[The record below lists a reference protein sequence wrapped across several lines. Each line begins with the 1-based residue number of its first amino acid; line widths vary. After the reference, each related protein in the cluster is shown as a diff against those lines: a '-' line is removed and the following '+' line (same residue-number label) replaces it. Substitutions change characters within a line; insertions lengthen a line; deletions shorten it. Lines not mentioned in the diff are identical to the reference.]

1 MKIAFIANT
10 SWNIYNFRKGL
21 VHHFLTK
28 GCDIIVLTPRDE
40 YTHSI
45 IGWGVKWIETPL
57 DGTGINPFKDFKYL
71 TNLKKTF
78 KEEKPDVAF
87 SYTIKCNIYACFA
100 SKRTLVPIICNV
112 SGLGTVFMVE
122 DLVGKLAINLYR
134 IAFKNA
140 RFVFFQNRDDKDLF
154 LSKVRFPEEKIGL
167 LPGSGINLNEYKYS
181 APEFKKTTKFL
192 MISRLII
199 EKGVKEFAEAALNFA
214 NNDEVSFTLV
224 GRFDESHS
232 RSIDKAEFHRWVQS
246 DWIHYLPHSDKIK
259 ELIKEHEVVVLPSHR
274 EGTPRT
280 LLEGAAMGRALLASD
295 VPGCKEIVEEG
306 VNGFLFEAK
315 NVEHLTKKVKRYLSL
330 SLDERK
336 KLSENSRRLAE
347 MKFDENLVA
356 KAYEETVRQINVSS

>member
-45 IGWGVKWIETPL
+45 ISWGVKWIETPL

-100 SKRTLVPIICNV
+100 SKRTQIPIICNV

-154 LSKVRFPEEKIGL
+154 LSKVCIPEGKIGL

-199 EKGVKEFAEAALNFA
+199 EKGVREFAEVASNFA
-214 NNDEVSFTLV
+214 NDDEVSFTLV
-224 GRFDESHS
+224 GHFDESHS

-259 ELIKEHEVVVLPSHR
+259 ELIKEHEVVVLPSYR

-280 LLEGAAMGRALLASD
+280 LLEGAAMGRALLTSD
-295 VPGCKEIVEEG
+295 VPGCKEVVEEG

-315 NVEHLTKKVKRYLSL
+315 NIEHLTNKVKCYLSL
-330 SLDERK
+330 SLEERK